1 MTAKPIFK
9 VVDIPATAT
18 AQEMEA
24 FLNGPT
30 NEGYTLHSLSPVGQG
45 VGGRAV
51 FKLPARRVNGAW
63 VRE

>member
-1 MTAKPIFK
+1 MTMKPIFK

-18 AQEMEA
+18 AQEMETL
-24 FLNGPT
+24 LNGPT
-30 NEGYTLHSLSPVGQG
+30 NDGYTLHSLSPSGHG
-45 VGGRAV
+45 VGARAV